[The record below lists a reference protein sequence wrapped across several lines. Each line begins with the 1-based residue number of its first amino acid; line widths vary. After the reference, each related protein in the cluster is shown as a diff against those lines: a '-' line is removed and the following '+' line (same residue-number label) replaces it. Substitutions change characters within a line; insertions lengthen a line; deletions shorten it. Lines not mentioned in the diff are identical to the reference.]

1 MATKN
6 RSDRT
11 SAPEFLTVDD
21 VLAELQIPRR
31 TWQRWRE
38 LGTGPECI
46 RLPNRD
52 LRIRRTALN
61 NWLESLKEAA

>member
-1 MATKN
+1 M
-6 RSDRT
+6 
-11 SAPEFLTVDD
+11 DD